1 MRTRQ
6 DIPPNLAFVV
16 QLRRTYQAL
25 RTRLDAELGP
35 TGLTTPQCTAL
46 ALLDSAGK
54 ASSSELARAEAVTAQ
69 TMQVLVAGLES
80 SGLVVREPHP
90 NHGRILLVSLTTEGE
105 HALGRAREVAGRVQD
120 EMVAGLSES
129 ERESLLRLL
138 AHVERTLG

>member
-1 MRTRQ
+1 LRTEQ
-6 DIPPNLAFVV
+6 DIPPDLALVV

-25 RTRLDAELGP
+25 RTRLDTELAP

-54 ASSSELARAEAVTAQ
+54 ASSSDLARAEAVTAQ

-90 NHGRILLVSLTTEGE
+90 NHGRILLVSLTTEGQ
-105 HALGRAREVAGRVQD
+105 HALRRAREVARRVQE

-129 ERESLLRLL
+129 ESESLSRLL
-138 AHVERTLG
+138 GHVERALA